1 MLPEQTNLA
10 GQVRTEINCLPVEN
24 QEHQEYL
31 EKLAFEILN
40 KRPKTQ
46 FIDNPLAASGGSL
59 LNPGVLG
66 PAGNFGSFTVGYP
79 TLSIYAF
86 CAYLSRQTRYRIRS
100 ESKRIKQL
108 ECRKISS

>member
-1 MLPEQTNLA
+1 MKIYQARPLIHLSPEQTNLA

-31 EKLAFEILN
+31 EKLAFETLN

-46 FIDNPLAASGGSL
+46 FIENPLAASGGSL

-66 PAGNFGSFTVGYP
+66 PGGNFGSFTVGYP
-79 TLSIYAF
+79 TLTI
-86 CAYLSRQTRYRIRS
+86 CA
-100 ESKRIKQL
+100 
-108 ECRKISS
+108 

>member
-1 MLPEQTNLA
+1 MHTFEGPYLVNGSDDNVLSKTTNYWSLEQTNLA

-31 EKLAFEILN
+31 EKLAFETLN

-46 FIDNPLAASGGSL
+46 FIENPLAASGGSL

-66 PAGNFGSFTVGYP
+66 PGGNFGSFTVGYP
-79 TLSIYAF
+79 TLSI
-86 CAYLSRQTRYRIRS
+86 CA
-100 ESKRIKQL
+100 
-108 ECRKISS
+108 